1 MPASVPSTHGVGFG
15 GVEIFSICVIA
26 IVFVMGS
33 SLVNSTMDVVM
44 TGRAFKMRKRYV
56 SKTLVAYLDP
66 TQLVG

>member
-1 MPASVPSTHGVGFG
+1 M
-15 GVEIFSICVIA
+15 
-26 IVFVMGS
+26 
-33 SLVNSTMDVVM
+33 VNSTMDVVM